1 MRKVTPAQTQA
12 RPTGCGLN
20 TDGQPA
26 KQTVPRCVVCGCW
39 SFRGSILIIYCLQ
52 QMGCLSS
59 ENVFMI
65 ILNRKS
71 LIFIILFLLFLFH
84 FGGSLLPFF
93 EFEKGKKKKKNQEM
107 HKCIHETLYYTLTLL
122 NGQYKH
128 HYSRCFSPHNV
139 SVLLI

>member
-1 MRKVTPAQTQA
+1 
-12 RPTGCGLN
+12 
-20 TDGQPA
+20 
-26 KQTVPRCVVCGCW
+26 
-39 SFRGSILIIYCLQ
+39 
-52 QMGCLSS
+52 MGCLSS

-93 EFEKGKKKKKNQEM
+93 EFEKGKKKKKKNQEM

-122 NGQYKH
+122 NGQ
-128 HYSRCFSPHNV
+128 
-139 SVLLI
+139 